1 MDQNLYKTT
10 PVATSAFPM
19 AGSPSMVPP
28 EASFVQPS
36 GNIDLRSAQ
45 PTVRT
50 LPPKVVKTTLP
61 PQYKTVNL
69 PPKIVKTNLQ
79 PLYPP
84 GMQPGSVQLPPMT
97 QGSVI
102 PGMPPQG
109 SVMPGMP
116 PQGSVMPGMP

>member
-1 MDQNLYKTT
+1 MGGNPSAV
-10 PVATSAFPM
+10 PV
-19 AGSPSMVPP
+19 
-28 EASFVQPS
+28 EASLTQPS

-50 LPPKVVKTTLP
+50 LPPKIIKNTLP

-69 PPKIVKTNLQ
+69 PPKIIKTNLQ

-84 GMQPGSVQLPPMT
+84 GMQPGSVQLPPMP
-97 QGSVI
+97 QESV
-102 PGMPPQG
+102 MPPMTQG

-116 PQGSVMPGMP
+116 